1 MSRFREK
8 LLTDGRT
15 DGQTLFQTTVAATA
29 EEGPIKRK
37 PVQKVIQQLRL

>member
-15 DGQTLFQTTVAATA
+15 DGQILFQTTVPATA
-29 EEGPIKRK
+29 EGPIKRK